1 MRLSPRDPSQWG
13 FLAQLGTCHLILNHV
28 DLATDYLIKARA
40 LNPQIWWV
48 HFYLAGALG
57 LKGDLDRGRASLAES
72 LKLKP
77 EIDSKG
83 GASDAKKDDEGGSG
97 RTGEADFMQG
107 SK

>member
-1 MRLSPRDPSQWG
+1 MWLTY
-13 FLAQLGTCHLILNHV
+13 AQLGVCRLILNHV

-57 LKGDLDRGRASLAES
+57 LKGDFDRGRAES

-77 EIDSKG
+77 EIDSIAHFISRKPWYSDPKHMEQLEHTVIG
-83 GASDAKKDDEGGSG
+83 GLRRLGFPES
-97 RTGEADFMQG
+97 
-107 SK
+107 